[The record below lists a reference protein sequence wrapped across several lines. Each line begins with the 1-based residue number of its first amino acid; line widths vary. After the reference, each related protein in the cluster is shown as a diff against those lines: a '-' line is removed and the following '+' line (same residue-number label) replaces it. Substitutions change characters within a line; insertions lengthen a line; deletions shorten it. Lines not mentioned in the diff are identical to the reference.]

1 MCALLLWNQH
11 FDSENQLSVYFTIM
25 KSTFCKSLQVA
36 IGWLIPKYSFP
47 YISCSYTELETSACY
62 FRYNQVDV
70 LRHLDRSSV
79 LPIHL
84 NWYREPMIGHSFF
97 FFFFFLIL
105 RSSDCL
111 PILWNKEWRLLES
124 WKYISVHTS
133 WFMLFQEFFC
143 CLKPNSLAI
152 RELYKNGPFTQSFW
166 FSQALLPIKNDR
178 WSRQLAFLPP
188 EP

>member
-97 FFFFFLIL
+97 FFFFFFNIEVQWLSPSSLKQRVKTSGKLKVHFSSHKLIYAFS
-105 RSSDCL
+105 R
-111 PILWNKEWRLLES
+111 ILLLLKAKFTGNKRIIQKW
-124 WKYISVHTS
+124 
-133 WFMLFQEFFC
+133 
-143 CLKPNSLAI
+143 
-152 RELYKNGPFTQSFW
+152 PFYS
-166 FSQALLPIKNDR
+166 I
-178 WSRQLAFLPP
+178 FLV
-188 EP
+188 